1 MNTDVNT
8 IGLIVNPI
16 AGMGGRVGLKGT
28 DTGEILSEAVERGA
42 KPTSRSHLLD
52 FVDSMFRFGPE
63 AKGVKFLICRGEMGG
78 TLLKERLLASGC
90 NDVHEVYGIDEGM
103 TSGQDTMEAVKEMVG
118 RDVSL
123 IVFAGGDGTAR
134 DVLKGLSETQT
145 DGPEGEA
152 QEGPE
157 LRKEGLPHILGV
169 PTGVKMH
176 SSIFALSPTV
186 AGEVAA
192 AFLMGKTTSSEREVM
207 DIDEADYRSG
217 VLTAKLYGY
226 ARVPV
231 LQGMIQA
238 AKSTDVA
245 NDSAEKEGLAEEMAY
260 EIEKD
265 PDTVYFL
272 GAGTTVFAIKNRLEM
287 EGTLLGVD
295 AVLDGVVIGLDTWER
310 HILGILDRRR
320 GKIVV
325 APVGRQ
331 GFLLGR
337 GNQQFSPE
345 VIREVGPENII
356 VVATR
361 TKLQELD
368 HLVIYTG
375 DEELD
380 AGFPEYMKV
389 IVGLDRYRMVKVRIA

>member
-1 MNTDVNT
+1 VNADVAT

-42 KPTSRSHLLD
+42 KPSSRSRLLD

-78 TLLKERLLASGC
+78 ALLKEKLLAHGC
-90 NDVHEVYGIDEGM
+90 NDIYEVYGMDEGG
-103 TSGQDTMEAVKEMVG
+103 TSGRDTTEAVKDMVERG
-118 RDVSL
+118 VSL

-134 DVLKGLSETQT
+134 DVLKGLPETQT
-145 DGPEGEA
+145 DGSEENA
-152 QEGPE
+152 QEGRE
-157 LRKEGLPHILGV
+157 LQKDGLPHILGV

-176 SSIFALSPTV
+176 SSVFALSPTV

-192 AFLMGKTTSSEREVM
+192 AFLGGRTTSSQREVL
-207 DIDEADYRSG
+207 DIDEVDYRSG

-226 ARVPV
+226 ARAPV

-238 AKSTDVA
+238 AKSTDVTD
-245 NDSAEKEGLAEEMAY
+245 DSVEKEGIAEEMAY

-310 HILGILDRRR
+310 HILGILDRRP
-320 GKIVV
+320 GKIVL
-325 APVGRQ
+325 APIGRQ

-337 GNQQFSPE
+337 GNQQFSPN

-375 DEELD
+375 DKELD
-380 AGFPEYMKV
+380 GEFPQYMKV
-389 IVGLDRYRMVKVRIA
+389 IVGIDRYRMMKVRIA